1 MCPAPM
7 YIRGGEY
14 LGEYSNNEGIA
25 PLTGS
30 EDFGLD
36 FYEPEFFLDPVTWN
50 SAGTY
55 EIALKFDVDDFTGE
69 LIHNAPCIACHD
81 YLSFSSH
88 GF

>member
-1 MCPAPM
+1 M

-14 LGEYSNNEGIA
+14 LGEYSNIESIA

-36 FYEPEFFLDPVTWN
+36 FYEPEFFLDPITWN

-69 LIHNAPCIACHD
+69 
-81 YLSFSSH
+81 
-88 GF
+88 